1 MIQQQR
7 SGKLVRD
14 RIPDII
20 RANGGDSHTTVLDDR
35 EYTLA
40 LQAKVHEE
48 IEELL
53 ASPADKRTEELADI
67 VEVLYALAEHYGLD
81 WDAVEIVRL
90 RKKHE
95 RGGFEG
101 RVWLEP

>member
-1 MIQQQR
+1 MVHQQR

-14 RIPDII
+14 KIPDII
-20 RANGGDSHTTVLDDR
+20 RANGGTPHTVLLDDR
-35 EYTLA
+35 AYALA

-48 IEELL
+48 VEELL
-53 ASPADKRTEELADI
+53 ASEPDKRTEELADI
-67 VEVLYALAEHYGLD
+67 VEVLHALAEHYGID
-81 WDAVEIVRL
+81 WDTVETVGL
-90 RKKHE
+90 AKKHE